1 MERCTVA
8 THRFKKDLK
17 SCSTKNILKTLQE
30 FITFRLRANPIE
42 NFGKKD
48 SMFSNGKYRGF
59 RHFHLVHGR
68 LILIYQITANQL
80 RLCAIAVHKE
90 FNPNSAFADW
100 IDGLRGEDYQM
111 F

>member
-1 MERCTVA
+1 MAFYDSCSVFYGNEFFQEKIMERCTVA

-30 FITFRLRANPIE
+30 FITFRLR
-42 NFGKKD
+42 
-48 SMFSNGKYRGF
+48 
-59 RHFHLVHGR
+59 
-68 LILIYQITANQL
+68 
-80 RLCAIAVHKE
+80 HKE